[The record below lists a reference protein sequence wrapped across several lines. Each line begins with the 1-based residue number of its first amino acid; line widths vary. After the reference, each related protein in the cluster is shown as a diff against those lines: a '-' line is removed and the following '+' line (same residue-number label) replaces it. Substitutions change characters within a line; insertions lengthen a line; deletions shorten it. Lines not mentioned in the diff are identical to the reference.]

1 MKTPEEWIRIL
12 YTNAMCLT
20 NNNLAKNIISDIQ
33 TEAYNQAI
41 RDAAENAEAYNTV
54 PRVYSDA
61 CVSKESIL
69 KLLKK

>member
-33 TEAYNQAI
+33 TEAYNQAL
-41 RDAAENAEAYNTV
+41 DDLMNEVEKSSFT
-54 PRVYSDA
+54 DDM
-61 CVSKESIL
+61 KEMLRQMTEIL